1 MLSLPIYLNRSLDLL
16 PTAYRSL
23 FVRPFSV
30 FIHSVFQTFVWV
42 QGVVLLLR
50 QQLLLQPLAGVRL
63 KLGLRLVD
71 AECQSS
77 EDWVAN
83 KEVYYRWHRL
93 GSIPVEP
100 HVDKLFDHF
109 DLLNCKDLIVQFQ
122 V

>member
-1 MLSLPIYLNRSLDLL
+1 MLSYPIYLNRSLDFI

-30 FIHSVFQTFVWV
+30 SIASAVQAFAWV
-42 QGVVLLLR
+42 QSVVLLLR
-50 QQLLLQPLAGVRL
+50 QQLLLHPLAGVRL
-63 KLGLRLVD
+63 DLALCLVD
-71 AECQSS
+71 AKRHSS
-77 EDWVAN
+77 EDWVTN

-109 DLLNCKDLIVQFQ
+109 DLLNCKV
-122 V
+122 